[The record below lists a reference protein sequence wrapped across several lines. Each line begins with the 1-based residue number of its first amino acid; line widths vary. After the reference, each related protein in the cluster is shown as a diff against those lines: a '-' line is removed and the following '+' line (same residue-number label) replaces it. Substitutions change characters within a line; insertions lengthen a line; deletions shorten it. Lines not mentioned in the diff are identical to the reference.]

1 MVTAP
6 VCASLGLSANL
17 CAMLYNVIFPWVLA
31 FAVIFGLLIKTKLFE
46 GKEPEK
52 NKTGRAVSGL
62 IALAIG
68 FFVTAYTPWGQTI
81 GAFFIGTSGITMM
94 FLFVILGILVLL
106 GLANVNFMPFNLN
119 KEEGD
124 KKITSWLG
132 FLAMLVVIA
141 IAWLI
146 LGGNANATFGMS
158 TNDIIAIILI
168 FAVIGVMWWFIGKSE
183 K

>member
-6 VCASLGLSANL
+6 ICTSLGLSSNL
-17 CAMLYNVIFPWVLA
+17 CGMLYNVIFPWILA

-46 GKEPEK
+46 GSDETK
-52 NKTGRAVSGL
+52 KTGRAVSGL
-62 IALAIG
+62 IALSIG
-68 FFVTAYTPWGQTI
+68 FFVTSYTPWGQTI
-81 GAFFIGTSGITMM
+81 GTFFIGTSGITMM

-106 GLANVNFMPFNLN
+106 GLANVKFMPFGLDKD
-119 KEEGD
+119 KEGKEKAG
-124 KKITSWLG
+124 WLG
-132 FLAMLVVIA
+132 FVATLVIIA

-146 LGGNANATFGMS
+146 LGGSARATFGMS